1 MTQAFNNSLPHPLPN
16 KYIAKKVHIFHSIF
30 HCIYNPSTTP
40 HFPFHDIFSIA
51 FHISIH
57 TLVHFHC
64 LPKSITPI
72 FHSGIFQPQTY
83 INHSAAICYP
93 RASIV
98 TAAAVAPK
106 PTPHCFIP
114 LAPLLWVVMLVIV
127 TIVKKIDF
135 HASFCPF
142 YQGPEE
148 GPSLESLVI

>member
-30 HCIYNPSTTP
+30 HCI

-72 FHSGIFQPQTY
+72 FHSNIFQPQTY
-83 INHSAAICYP
+83 INHSATRCYL
-93 RASIV
+93 RASAV
-98 TAAAVAPK
+98 VAAAAAAAVAPK
-106 PTPHCFIP
+106 PTPHYYSLGSTVPNPGSNSPHP
-114 LAPLLWVVMLVIV
+114 LASAAV
-127 TIVKKIDF
+127 
-135 HASFCPF
+135 
-142 YQGPEE
+142 G
-148 GPSLESLVI
+148 